1 MTKVREIVSGK
12 NLYNIFLHLALVAS
26 LLVIAVL
33 AKQNRDLKRG
43 SGQAPKANI
52 RAGEYFSLAGLTP
65 ATNGAQIDSTSSPQ
79 LIFVFTTRCPWCKE
93 TLPMWTSLADSASQ
107 KSSFAVLGICLDPL
121 EETKTYIMQNQLAFP
136 VFVPKDKEAFSKSNN
151 IGNVPQTFIRT
162 SSGLVEHSYPGKLSP
177 DAYNKIL
184 KAITDGIIHKNI

>member
-43 SGQAPKANI
+43 SGQAPKANM

-65 ATNGAQIDSTSSPQ
+65 ASNGAQLDSTSSRQ

-93 TLPMWTSLADSASQ
+93 TLPMWNSLADSTAQ
-107 KSSFAVLGICLDPL
+107 KKSLPVRGICLDSL
-121 EETKTYIMQNQLAFP
+121 EETRASIAQNKLTLP
-136 VFVPKDKEAFSKSNN
+136 VIVPSNKELFSHFNKLNS
-151 IGNVPQTFIRT
+151 VPLTIVRVGTGHAPTVWQ
-162 SSGLVEHSYPGKLSP
+162 GKLFDEEFRVVSG
-177 DAYNKIL
+177 
-184 KAITDGIIHKNI
+184 AIANTSDHQL